1 MEIVVRAAVMFAI
14 VWFVTRVV
22 GKRELGQLSAFE
34 LVLLVAIGDLIQQ
47 SVTLEDYSLTGGIL
61 VVATFALLT
70 VTLSYVS
77 WRFPRTRSVI
87 DGSPTVVLDHGRPRE
102 RVLRYERLPME
113 ELLEAA
119 RANGIRDLGE
129 IQLAVLETNG
139 SFTFFR
145 RDDSDESSDSSD
157 DEATKGVAPT

>member
-1 MEIVVRAAVMFAI
+1 MFAI
-14 VWFVTRVV
+14 VWMITRVV

-47 SVTLEDYSLTGGIL
+47 SVTQEDYSLTGGIL
-61 VVATFALLT
+61 VVSTFAVLT

-77 WRFPRTRSVI
+77 WRFPRTRAVI
-87 DGSPTVVLDHGRPRE
+87 DGSPTVVFKRGRPVD
-102 RVLRYERLPME
+102 RVLRYERLPMD

-119 RANGIRDLGE
+119 RAKGIRDLGQ

-139 SFTFFR
+139 SFTFFT
-145 RDDSDESSDSSD
+145 RDDSDGGTPGGS
-157 DEATKGVAPT
+157 AT

>member
-1 MEIVVRAAVMFAI
+1 
-14 VWFVTRVV
+14 
-22 GKRELGQLSAFE
+22 
-34 LVLLVAIGDLIQQ
+34 
-47 SVTLEDYSLTGGIL
+47 
-61 VVATFALLT
+61 
-70 VTLSYVS
+70 
-77 WRFPRTRSVI
+77 
-87 DGSPTVVLDHGRPRE
+87 
-102 RVLRYERLPME
+102 LRYERLPME

-145 RDDSDESSDSSD
+145 RDDSDADSDSSD

>member
-1 MEIVVRAAVMFAI
+1 MEIVVRAAVMFAV
-14 VWFVTRVV
+14 VWLITRVV

-47 SVTLEDYSLTGGIL
+47 SVTQEDYSLTGGIL
-61 VVATFALLT
+61 VVATFAMLT

-77 WRFPRTRSVI
+77 WRFPRTRPVI
-87 DGSPTVVLDHGRPRE
+87 DGSPTVVLDHGRPRD
-102 RVLRYERLPME
+102 RVLQFERLPIDD
-113 ELLEAA
+113 LLEAA
-119 RANGIRDLGE
+119 RANGIRSLDE

-145 RDDSDESSDSSD
+145 RGDNGADGSS
-157 DEATKGVAPT
+157 TGGVAGR